1 VREDLARSYCEIE
14 QARLMTLKA
23 ADTMDR
29 EGNKVAKDLIAMIKV
44 VAPNMALN
52 VIDRAIQ
59 VHGAAGLSQDTPLVN
74 FFSYARTLR
83 LADGPDQVHMMQLG
97 RNLAKYFA

>member
-1 VREDLARSYCEIE
+1 
-14 QARLMTLKA
+14 
-23 ADTMDR
+23 
-29 EGNKVAKDLIAMIKV
+29 MIKV

-59 VHGAAGLSQDTPLVN
+59 VHGAVGLSQDTPLAN

-83 LADGPDQVHMMQLG
+83 LNRPINHI
-97 RNLAKYFA
+97 